1 MVMGGNSCSRD
12 RRFKSRRD
20 IFTHRFVKKIIV
32 CLKRPK
38 IYEKRP
44 GLAHLK
50 KSLSYFRKGPKRT
63 HLNLLI
69 LCPIEVKQ
77 FFVT

>member
-12 RRFKSRRD
+12 RMFESRHD
-20 IFTHRFVKKIIV
+20 ILHIDLLTKIIV

-50 KSLSYFRKGPKRT
+50 KVCHIFVKAQKE
-63 HLNLLI
+63 LI
-69 LCPIEVKQ
+69 
-77 FFVT
+77 

>member
-1 MVMGGNSCSRD
+1 MVMGGNSYSRD
-12 RRFKSRRD
+12 RMFESRHD
-20 IFTHRFVKKIIV
+20 ILHIDLLTKIIV